1 MQCGTPVIAG
11 NRTSLPAV
19 AGAAA
24 LLVDPFDQAAIGNGL
39 VRLIKNA
46 DYRAEL
52 RVKGLDQ
59 AAAFSWKNT
68 ARLTLQAYERAART
82 SEPKRSA
89 L

>member
-1 MQCGTPVIAG
+1 
-11 NRTSLPAV
+11 V
-19 AGAAA
+19 AGDAA

-46 DYRAEL
+46 DYRTEL
-52 RVKGLDQ
+52 RVKGVDR

-82 SEPKRSA
+82 PGLA
-89 L
+89 Q